1 MHNACSEIVIY
12 GYLCK
17 IFIIYEKLSLANH
30 KLWPTRQRHQQ
41 CSYHR
46 HRQATMQRELLCVR
60 RTTSQ
65 SSCAMWKCDHA
76 MEQQQQQE
84 QEEMVA
90 YWNNAI
96 LGLSMKIDATFQR
109 IMFTKRLYPFC
120 AMDETMFVQFLSL
133 LLSFSFPVLFS
144 FEYCLFSIWA
154 SFLRCELLHWLCG
167 ERLHS
172 IK

>member
-1 MHNACSEIVIY
+1 MQRNCYLWLFMQNIYNLWRAVTCKPQAVANAST
-12 GYLCK
+12 
-17 IFIIYEKLSLANH
+17 
-30 KLWPTRQRHQQ
+30 PP
-41 CSYHR
+41 
-46 HRQATMQRELLCVR
+46 TMQL
-60 RTTSQ
+60 
-65 SSCAMWKCDHA
+65 SSSSPGNNATRALVCTENNEPKFMCNVNCDHA

-84 QEEMVA
+84 QEEMIA

-133 LLSFSFPVLFS
+133 LLSFSFPVLLS

-154 SFLRCELLHWLCG
+154 SFLCCELLHWLCG